1 MSIKRLI
8 FNTFHSLVIFS
19 VFQFLLSFYIKT
31 NLLRSERDE
40 FNTGQIYLLCP
51 DQIFRAGSDGMLLS
65 IEFLPRPDLTHL
77 FNFAR
82 IATARMAAKLT
93 LKVHCSSG
101 RGFDINP
108 RHIPVISLGP
118 VTRHSLL
125 KWRIPVQNC
134 LIILP
139 LPPPSLSRLHKAA
152 SSPPHPFSIKPLQF
166 LPF

>member
-1 MSIKRLI
+1 
-8 FNTFHSLVIFS
+8 
-19 VFQFLLSFYIKT
+19 
-31 NLLRSERDE
+31 
-40 FNTGQIYLLCP
+40 
-51 DQIFRAGSDGMLLS
+51 
-65 IEFLPRPDLTHL
+65 
-77 FNFAR
+77 
-82 IATARMAAKLT
+82 MAAKLT

-139 LPPPSLSRLHKAA
+139 LPPSSPSLSLSASQSIHFTASPIQHQTFTIFTFLADVKAA
-152 SSPPHPFSIKPLQF
+152 QEFEM
-166 LPF
+166 

>member
-31 NLLRSERDE
+31 NLLRSECDE
-40 FNTGQIYLLCP
+40 FNTGQIC
-51 DQIFRAGSDGMLLS
+51 RAGSECHVMLS
-65 IEFLPRPDLTHL
+65 IEYLPRLNFGFNAFYSILRLCRGRADAFLIDLE
-77 FNFAR
+77 
-82 IATARMAAKLT
+82 
-93 LKVHCSSG
+93 SSLL
-101 RGFDINP
+101 RVLIST
-108 RHIPVISLGP
+108 PVTSPSSGP

-139 LPPPSLSRLHKAA
+139 LPPSASQSCLLSPRCR
-152 SSPPHPFSIKPLQF
+152 PFSIKPLQF